1 MHIGKLSA
9 LSLSL
14 CLLLFLAS
22 PAFAA
27 GGASGSGAEAQES
40 FGNEGASECDG
51 SQAREGSGEREASYG
66 QSQYSPSYGGG
77 EACGEGSQADPAGPE
92 AKKQDRNQER
102 VQLEK
107 REGEYPEDPNGT
119 GDRSRDRTRTEEQSS
134 ESSSS
139 AVPTEFVEPS
149 GTIDMDGD
157 VSVEMPARGLAAG
170 VLKGWLE
177 DALSFIAG
185 LFA

>member
-1 MHIGKLSA
+1 MMYTSKLSA
-9 LSLSL
+9 LALSL

-27 GGASGSGAEAQES
+27 GGASESSTEAQGS
-40 FGNEGASECDG
+40 SGTEGAAECDG
-51 SQAREGSGEREASYG
+51 SQAREGSGEQEASYG
-66 QSQYSPSYGGG
+66 QPQYSPAYGSG
-77 EACGEGSQADPAGPE
+77 EEDQVDPAGPE

-107 REGEYPEDPNGT
+107 REGEYPEDSNGT
-119 GDRSRDRTRTEEQSS
+119 GDRSRDRTRTEECSV

-139 AVPTEFVEPS
+139 AVPTESVEPT
-149 GTIDMDGD
+149 GTMDIDTDA
-157 VSVEMPARGLAAG
+157 SVEMPALGLAAG
-170 VLKGWLE
+170 ALKGWLE
-177 DALSFIAG
+177 GALSFFVG